1 MSRVCPITGR
11 SRHKANNVS
20 HANNKTRK
28 WQYPNLRM
36 KRFFDEATGTWI
48 RVRVSARGLKTLT
61 KNGLPTEWRKQL
73 DLHAAMHAHS
83 HSHA

>member
-11 SRHKANNVS
+11 GRHKAHNVS

-28 WQYPNLRM
+28 WQYPNLRT
-36 KRFFDEATGTWI
+36 KRFFDEATGTWV

-61 KNGLPTEWRKQL
+61 KNGLPTEWRKQIE
-73 DLHAAMHAHS
+73 LHNALHAHS
-83 HSHA
+83 HTQA

>member
-11 SRHKANNVS
+11 SRHKAHNVS

-28 WQYPNLRM
+28 WQYPNLRT
-36 KRFFDEATGTWI
+36 KRIFDEATGQWV
-48 RVRVSARGLKTLT
+48 RVRVSARGLKTIT
-61 KNGLPTEWRKQL
+61 KNGIPTAWRKMIE
-73 DLHAAMHAHS
+73 LHTAT